1 MTHSAVKDV
10 NGLENPSFMVEDGDQ
25 YSALSEL
32 DAEGLKEKK
41 KDQGKNCST
50 LVYSV
55 TDIPPWYLCILL
67 GIQHYLTAL
76 GGLVA
81 IPLIL
86 SKELCLQHDPLT
98 QGHLI
103 STIFFV
109 SGICTLLQVLFGVRL
124 PILQGGT
131 FAFLTPTLAMLSLPN
146 WRCPAWTQNAS
157 QVNATSPE
165 FIEVWQS
172 RMRELQGA
180 IMVASCFQIFV
191 GFSGLIGFLL
201 RFIGP
206 LTIAPTITLVALP
219 LFNSAG
225 DEAGSH
231 WGISAM
237 TIFFIVLF
245 SQYLKNVPV
254 PLPSYQG
261 SRKCH
266 FSKVYLFQIF
276 PVLLGLAITWL
287 ICFALTVSNAF
298 PSDSAVYGYVARTD
312 IKGDVLSQAPW
323 FRFPYPG
330 QWGVPTI
337 SLAGIFGIIAG
348 VISSMVESVGDYY
361 ACARL
366 SGAPPPP
373 KHAINRGIGVE
384 GIGCLLAGAWGTGNG
399 TTSYSENVGAL
410 GITRVGS
417 RIVIVAGGCVLLVIG
432 MFGKIGAVFASI
444 PTPLIGGLLL
454 VMFGIITAVG
464 VSNLQYVDM
473 NSSRNLFIFGFS
485 IYAGLA
491 IPNWVNKNS
500 QVLETG
506 ILQLDQV
513 IRVLLTTGMFVGG
526 FLAFILDNTIPGS
539 QEERGLLAWKETCQ
553 EECDEARVLEVYG
566 LPFGIGTKF
575 CTSSWVQYLPT
586 CPKRLS
592 GSKRKEEPESLK
604 QENSFKISSERE
616 SEIDIDTRI

>member
-1 MTHSAVKDV
+1 TSGGH
-10 NGLENPSFMVEDGDQ
+10 
-25 YSALSEL
+25 
-32 DAEGLKEKK
+32 
-41 KDQGKNCST
+41 
-50 LVYSV
+50 LVQ
-55 TDIPPWYLCILL
+55 PA
-67 GIQHYLTAL
+67 HYLTAL

-191 GFSGLIGFLL
+191 GFSGLIGFLM

-261 SRKCH
+261 FRKCH
-266 FSKVYLFQIF
+266 FSK
-276 PVLLGLAITWL
+276 VLLGLAITWL

-323 FRFPYPG
+323 FRIPYPG

-432 MFGKIGAVFASI
+432 MSGKIGAVFASI

-616 SEIDIDTRI
+616 PEIDIDTSI

>member
-1 MTHSAVKDV
+1 MELLA
-10 NGLENPSFMVEDGDQ
+10 FVEDG
-25 YSALSEL
+25 SEHQAAGVSL
-32 DAEGLKEKK
+32 LQ
-41 KDQGKNCST
+41 QG
-50 LVYSV
+50 
-55 TDIPPWYLCILL
+55 
-67 GIQHYLTAL
+67 HYLTAL

-191 GFSGLIGFLL
+191 GFSGLIGFLM

-261 SRKCH
+261 FRKCH

-323 FRFPYPG
+323 FRIPYPG

-432 MFGKIGAVFASI
+432 MSGKIGAVFASI

-616 SEIDIDTRI
+616 PEIDIDTSI

>member
-1 MTHSAVKDV
+1 MEQLSLAVAQT
-10 NGLENPSFMVEDGDQ
+10 S
-25 YSALSEL
+25 
-32 DAEGLKEKK
+32 
-41 KDQGKNCST
+41 ST
-50 LVYSV
+50 RAAR
-55 TDIPPWYLCILL
+55 WYCFSCWVACLL
-67 GIQHYLTAL
+67 HYLTAL

-86 SKELCLQHDPLT
+86 SKSLCLTHDTLT
-98 QGHLI
+98 QSHLI

-131 FAFLTPTLAMLSLPN
+131 FAFLTPSLAMLSLPD
-146 WRCPAWTQNAS
+146 WKCPAWTQNAS
-157 QVNATSPE
+157 LVDAASSNFT
-165 FIEVWQS
+165 EVWQT

-191 GFSGLIGFLL
+191 GFSGLIGFLM

-206 LTIAPTITLVALP
+206 LTIAPTISLVALP
-219 LFNSAG
+219 LFESAG
-225 DEAGSH
+225 EEAGQH
-231 WGISAM
+231 WGISAI

-254 PLPSYQG
+254 PLPSYNK
-261 SRKCH
+261 SKKCH
-266 FSKVYLFQIF
+266 FSKIYLFQIF
-276 PVLLGLAITWL
+276 PVLFGLTLTWL
-287 ICFALTVSNAF
+287 LCFVLTITNVFPLDSN
-298 PSDSAVYGYVARTD
+298 DYGYLARTD
-312 IKGDVLSQAPW
+312 SKGDVLSKAPW

-337 SLAGIFGIIAG
+337 SLAGVFGIIAG

-417 RIVIVAGGCVLLVIG
+417 RMVIVAGGCVMLLTG
-432 MFGKIGAVFASI
+432 MFGKVGAIFASI
-444 PTPLIGGLLL
+444 PTPIIGGMFF

-464 VSNLQYVDM
+464 VSNLQYADM

-485 IYAGLA
+485 VFAGLTV
-491 IPNWVNKNS
+491 PQWVQKHTEL
-500 QVLETG
+500 LETG
-506 ILQLDQV
+506 IAQLDQV
-513 IRVLLTTGMFVGG
+513 IQVLLTTGMFVGG
-526 FLAFILDNTIPGS
+526 FLGFLFDNTIPGS
-539 QEERGLLAWKETCQ
+539 KEERGLLAWKEGHMDGSDDTVNTM
-553 EECDEARVLEVYG
+553 DIYD
-566 LPFGIGTKF
+566 LPFGIGSKICAANWF
-575 CTSSWVQYLPT
+575 QYLPM
-586 CPKRLS
+586 CPKRPANNKAKEHNS
-592 GSKRKEEPESLK
+592 RAQESRSKI
-604 QENSFKISSERE
+604 NSATDGEIKHDTKI
-616 SEIDIDTRI
+616 

>member
-1 MTHSAVKDV
+1 MNTSL
-10 NGLENPSFMVEDGDQ
+10 NEGLTEECSVWSLQAEDGDH
-25 YSALSEL
+25 YSALSEP

-131 FAFLTPTLAMLSLPN
+131 FAFLTPSLAMLSLPN

-191 GFSGLIGFLL
+191 GFSGLIGFLM

-237 TIFFIVLF
+237 AIFFIVLF

-266 FSKVYLFQIF
+266 FSKV
-276 PVLLGLAITWL
+276 LLGLAITWL
-287 ICFALTVSNAF
+287 ICFALTVTNTF
-298 PSDSAVYGYVARTD
+298 PSDAAVYGYLARTD

-513 IRVLLTTGMFVGG
+513 IQVLLTTGMFVGG

-553 EECDEARVLEVYG
+553 EECDETRVLEVYS
-566 LPFGIGTKF
+566 LPFGIGTKILF
-575 CTSSWVQYLPT
+575 PPTHFLFVSHDSPDQVLNSICTAVFPSPIDQLF
-586 CPKRLS
+586 
-592 GSKRKEEPESLK
+592 GSCDSYRSTSADHWE
-604 QENSFKISSERE
+604 
-616 SEIDIDTRI
+616 

>member
-1 MTHSAVKDV
+1 MYT
-10 NGLENPSFMVEDGDQ
+10 GFI
-25 YSALSEL
+25 
-32 DAEGLKEKK
+32 KK
-41 KDQGKNCST
+41 
-50 LVYSV
+50 
-55 TDIPPWYLCILL
+55 
-67 GIQHYLTAL
+67 HYLTAL

-191 GFSGLIGFLL
+191 GFSGLIGFLM

-261 SRKCH
+261 FRKCH

-323 FRFPYPG
+323 FRIPYPG

-432 MFGKIGAVFASI
+432 MSGKIGAVFASI

-616 SEIDIDTRI
+616 PEIDIDTSI